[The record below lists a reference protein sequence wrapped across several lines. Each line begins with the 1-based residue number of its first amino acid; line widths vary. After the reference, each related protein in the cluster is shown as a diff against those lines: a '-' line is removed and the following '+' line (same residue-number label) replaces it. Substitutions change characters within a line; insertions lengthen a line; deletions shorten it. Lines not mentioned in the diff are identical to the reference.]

1 MQNIIISSVLKTVA
15 SENITAEE
23 LNKEDKPL
31 EEVLNDKTKE
41 TPKQSN
47 RS

>member
-1 MQNIIISSVLKTVA
+1 MQNIISSTLKTVA
-15 SENITAEE
+15 SETITAEE

-31 EEVLNDKTKE
+31 EEVLNEKTEE
-41 TPKQSN
+41 TTEQSN